1 MICGWN
7 PAVESQATD
16 RAYRI
21 GQKRDVLVYRFV
33 TAGTFEEKINEMLA
47 SKKELADLTVN
58 VGEKWIGDLSS
69 EELDRVLKL
78 SVSIQPDEK
87 AEKN

>member
-1 MICGWN
+1 MICGG
-7 PAVESQATD
+7 TD

-78 SVSIQPDEK
+78 SV
-87 AEKN
+87 